1 MNRMNN
7 KERIDVILT
16 ERGYFSSRNKA
27 KRAIMAGEVKVDDEV
42 VDKAGTQVSL
52 DASIKVD
59 EKDRFVGRGGHKL
72 ARAIDYFQ
80 IDPENMKALDIGSS
94 TGGFTDCLLQ
104 NGASQVYA
112 VDSGYNQLAWRL
124 RQDDR
129 VNVYEKTNFRLLKS
143 GDLPDDFDIIVC
155 DVSFISLKLIIP
167 VAKYFCK
174 DGTKLVALV
183 KPQFEA
189 GPENVGKGG
198 VVRDNKIHKRVLL
211 EVSQAIADEGF
222 QLLDLTY
229 SPITGASSGNIE
241 YLLYAE
247 FNSNKNSKK
256 DDCWHNLVNKTIK
269 IADEKLRG

>member
-1 MNRMNN
+1 MNN
-7 KERIDVILT
+7 KERIDIILA

-27 KRAIMAGEVKVDDEV
+27 KRAIMAGEVKVDDEI

-52 DASIKVD
+52 NANIKVK
-59 EKDRFVGRGGHKL
+59 EKDRYVGRGGHKL
-72 ARAIDYFQ
+72 ARAIDYFK
-80 IDPENMKALDIGSS
+80 INPKNMKALDIGSS

-104 NGASQVYA
+104 NGARQVYA

-129 VNVYEKTNFRLLKS
+129 VEVNEKTNFRLLES
-143 GDLPDDFDIIVC
+143 DDLPDDFDIIVC

-174 DGTKLVALV
+174 EGTKLITLV

-198 VVRDNKIHKRVLL
+198 VVRDEKVHKEVLL
-211 EVSQAIADEGF
+211 EVSNTVANEGF

-229 SPITGASSGNIE
+229 SPITGASSGNVE
-241 YLLYAE
+241 YLLYAKY
-247 FNSNKNSKK
+247 NNKKNLIN
-256 DDCWHNLVNKTIK
+256 DDCWHNLIIK
-269 IADEKLRG
+269 IINKADEKLRG

>member
-1 MNRMNN
+1 MNN
-7 KERIDVILT
+7 KERIDIILT
-16 ERGYFSSRNKA
+16 ERGFFPSRNKA

-42 VDKAGTQVSL
+42 IDKAGTQILLEAKIEVE
-52 DASIKVD
+52 
-59 EKDRFVGRGGHKL
+59 EKDRYVGRGGHKL
-72 ARAIDYFQ
+72 ARAIDYFE

-104 NGASQVYA
+104 NGAKQVYA

-124 RQDDR
+124 RQNDK
-129 VNVYEKTNFRLLKS
+129 VEVHEKTNFRLLKP

-167 VAKYFCK
+167 VAKHFCK
-174 DGTKLVALV
+174 EDTKLVTLV

-198 VVRDNKIHKRVLL
+198 VVKDSKIHERVLL
-211 EVSQAIADEGF
+211 EVSQAIINAGF
-222 QLLDLTY
+222 KLLDLTY
-229 SPITGASSGNIE
+229 SPITGANSGNIE

-247 FNSNKNSKK
+247 YNSGKK
-256 DDCWHNLVNKTIK
+256 QAENESWHNLINQTIK
-269 IADEKLRG
+269 KADEKLRG

>member
-1 MNRMNN
+1 MNN
-7 KERIDVILT
+7 KERIDIILT

-27 KRAIMAGEVKVDDEV
+27 KRAIMAGEVKVNDKI

-52 DASIKVD
+52 DANIKVE

-72 ARAIDYFQ
+72 TKALDYFK
-80 IDPENMKALDIGSS
+80 INPEDMKALDIGSS

-112 VDSGYNQLAWRL
+112 IDSGYNQLAWKL
-124 RQDDR
+124 RQDER
-129 VNVYEKTNFRLLKS
+129 VEVYEKTNFRLLES
-143 GDLPDDFDIIVC
+143 GDLPNDFDIIVC

-167 VAKYFCK
+167 VAKYFSK
-174 DGTKLVALV
+174 KGTKLITLV

-198 VVRDNKIHKRVLL
+198 VVRDNKIHEKVLL
-211 EVSQAIADEGF
+211 EVSKAIASEGF

-247 FNSNKNSKK
+247 YDNNKKSIK
-256 DDCWHNLVNKTIK
+256 DECWDNLINETIK
-269 IADEKLRG
+269 KADEKLRG

>member
-1 MNRMNN
+1 MNN
-7 KERIDVILT
+7 KERIDIILA

-72 ARAIDYFQ
+72 ARAIDYFE
-80 IDPENMKALDIGSS
+80 IDPGDMKALDIGSS

-104 NGASQVYA
+104 NGARQVYA

-129 VNVYEKTNFRLLKS
+129 VEVYEKTNFRLLKS

-174 DGTKLVALV
+174 ESTKLVTLV

-198 VVRDNKIHKRVLL
+198 VVRDNKIHERVLL

-247 FNSNKNSKK
+247 FNPNNILKK
-256 DDCWHNLVNKTIK
+256 DDYWHNLVNKTIK

>member
-1 MNRMNN
+1 MNN
-7 KERIDVILT
+7 KERIDIILA

-52 DASIKVD
+52 DANIQVK
-59 EKDRFVGRGGHKL
+59 EKDRYVGRGGHKL
-72 ARAIDYFQ
+72 ARAIDYFK
-80 IDPENMKALDIGSS
+80 INPENMKALDIGSS

-104 NGASQVYA
+104 NGARQVYA

-129 VNVYEKTNFRLLKS
+129 VKVNEKTNFRLLEP

-167 VAKYFCK
+167 VAKHFCK
-174 DGTKLVALV
+174 EGTKLITLV

-198 VVRDNKIHKRVLL
+198 VVRDKAVHKRVLL
-211 EVSQAIADEGF
+211 EVSKVINDEGF

-241 YLLYAE
+241 YLLSAE
-247 FNSNKNSKK
+247 YNPNKNLTK
-256 DDCWHNLVNKTIK
+256 DDFWNNLINKTIK
-269 IADEKLRG
+269 KADERLRG